1 MKQWECGKNFYMNKI
16 NRKPIIFLIIAWLLV
31 LFSLYLEIIWRGSL
45 FSRSGSLMVL
55 FAFIAEYYLLRTR
68 DRYHSN
74 QLKAYSS
81 GNQVNFEE
89 VHPSKNHQYLE
100 KASHITVIIG
110 TIIWGYG
117 DLLFQ

>member
-1 MKQWECGKNFYMNKI
+1 MNKI

-31 LFSLYLEIIWRGSL
+31 LLSLYLEIIWRGTL

-74 QLKAYSS
+74 QLKAYSR
-81 GNQVNFEE
+81 GDQVNFEE
-89 VHPSKNHQYLE
+89 VHPSKSHQYLE
-100 KASHITVIIG
+100 KVSHITIIIG
-110 TIIWGYG
+110 TVMWGYG